1 MSFFPK
7 IKFVDEIPLDF
18 TLSDEAKAAIVKGGV
33 VSGVFTY
40 DNNLI
45 RVLKYGKKIM
55 VFRTL
60 LHELC
65 HWFAYKILRVGHR
78 GWMHKFIDRKWRKRL

>member
-7 IKFVDEIPLDF
+7 IKFVDIISLDYG
-18 TLSDEAKAAIVKGGV
+18 LSDEANAAIAKGGV
-33 VSGVFTY
+33 VNGVFTY

-45 RVLKYGKKIM
+45 RVLKYGKKNT

-65 HWFAYKILRVGHR
+65 HWFACKILRVSHG
-78 GWMHKFIDRKWRKRL
+78 GWTHKFIDRKWRRKL